1 MNQLQALLI
10 SLLLEVP
17 LVVGIAVGLRWSRGR
32 GPVSRL
38 LLVSLA
44 ATLVTHPLA
53 WSSFHV
59 LAPVSGYWP
68 RVLLI
73 EGAVA
78 LAEGFLY
85 ARFAGLGGRRGLLLG
100 VLANAFS
107 YATGLLVLRTLA
119 S

>member
-1 MNQLQALLI
+1 MNQSQALLV

-17 LVVGIAVGLRWSRGR
+17 LVLVIAVGLGWSRGR
-32 GPVSRL
+32 RSVSRL
-38 LLVSLA
+38 VLVSLA

-53 WSSFHV
+53 WMSFQA
-59 LAPVSGYWP
+59 LAPVAGYWP

-73 EGAVA
+73 EGGVA
-78 LAEGFLY
+78 LAEGWLY
-85 ARFAGLGGRRGLLLG
+85 VRFAALGRRRGLLLG

-107 YATGLLVLRTLA
+107 YGTGLLVLKLVP